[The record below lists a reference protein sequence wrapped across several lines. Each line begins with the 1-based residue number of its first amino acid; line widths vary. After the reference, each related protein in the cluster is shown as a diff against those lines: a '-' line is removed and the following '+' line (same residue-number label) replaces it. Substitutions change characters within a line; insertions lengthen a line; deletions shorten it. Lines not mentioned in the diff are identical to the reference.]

1 MQLSTEPLPTL
12 SWSLVDLRSSFSDRA
27 GQPDNDNNHDNQIYH
42 KFFRKG
48 ETKAVSGHYLLK
60 SGVDFLEGGIDC
72 ASGLAE
78 RGIQSG
84 PTIER

>member
-1 MQLSTEPLPTL
+1 MTIIMTTKS
-12 SWSLVDLRSSFSDRA
+12 
-27 GQPDNDNNHDNQIYH
+27 III
-42 KFFRKG
+42 FFRKG
-48 ETKAVSGHYLLK
+48 EAKAVSGHYLLK
-60 SGVDFLEGGIDC
+60 SGVDFLEGGVDC

>member
-1 MQLSTEPLPTL
+1 MQLSTAPLPTL

-27 GQPDNDNNHDNQIYH
+27 GQPDNDNNYDNQTYH
-42 KFFRKG
+42 QFFRKG
-48 ETKAVSGHYLLK
+48 EAKAVSGHYLLK
-60 SGVDFLEGGIDC
+60 SGVDFLEGGVDC

-78 RGIQSG
+78 RGIQSC